1 MNTQSPVYF
10 REASSKCSSPFVKEG
25 NVLIHMR
32 HCIHKMKSKL
42 GAQGKKTPLS
52 WYWDLQKM
60 SHLRLLKRAVWC
72 NDRQTVTLNSGPAAN
87 LARALGGRVLDAFIT
102 HRSLVKWLHIKAPVK
117 RAKSTFYSFPMARL
131 TPRRQSSVNTF
142 SNTEGAGFP
151 WHRPKQACVLAW
163 GVRVLTHCSEER
175 EAFQGWAPGTCA
187 HPPPPVRSQTREN
200 PQSRAQIPSENDSGC
215 IRAMWVMEP
224 LKPYSIEHG
233 CGRFSL
239 EKINQLLPN
248 SRRSHLKKI
257 NKYASYSRSK
267 VSNFKQRHFLANPPT

>member
-1 MNTQSPVYF
+1 
-10 REASSKCSSPFVKEG
+10 
-25 NVLIHMR
+25 
-32 HCIHKMKSKL
+32 
-42 GAQGKKTPLS
+42 
-52 WYWDLQKM
+52 
-60 SHLRLLKRAVWC
+60 
-72 NDRQTVTLNSGPAAN
+72 
-87 LARALGGRVLDAFIT
+87 
-102 HRSLVKWLHIKAPVK
+102 
-117 RAKSTFYSFPMARL
+117 MARL

-257 NKYASYSRSK
+257 NKYLRSTIRPC
-267 VSNFKQRHFLANPPT
+267 SLNPCHTFDSWGRGDFKTKATKAHQNNYQILWG

>member
-1 MNTQSPVYF
+1 
-10 REASSKCSSPFVKEG
+10 
-25 NVLIHMR
+25 
-32 HCIHKMKSKL
+32 
-42 GAQGKKTPLS
+42 
-52 WYWDLQKM
+52 M

-187 HPPPPVRSQTREN
+187 HPPPPSAEPDTGE
-200 PQSRAQIPSENDSGC
+200 PSEQGSDSLRKWLWVHQGDVGDGAPKTLLH
-215 IRAMWVMEP
+215 RAWLWSFQP
-224 LKPYSIEHG
+224 GK
-233 CGRFSL
+233 
-239 EKINQLLPN
+239 N
-248 SRRSHLKKI
+248 
-257 NKYASYSRSK
+257 
-267 VSNFKQRHFLANPPT
+267 